1 MKLYAIRDKKTGWL
15 LDYCQAS
22 NKWTLDTEVGVV
34 WNDCKDNHQMAFM
47 EYQAK
52 VRSEQLNVDLEVIT
66 LRVEPTEPCEW
77 CETYGGEMIAPSDDL
92 YAFECA
98 LDAEDW
104 SFCPNCGRR
113 LGDE

>member
-66 LRVEPTEPCEW
+66 LRIEPTEPCKKCAVKFQE
-77 CETYGGEMIAPSDDL
+77 CVPGDKPFSFKLTNPS
-92 YAFECA
+92 YC
-98 LDAEDW
+98 
-104 SFCPNCGRR
+104 SHCGRS
-113 LGDE
+113 LK

>member
-1 MKLYAIRDKKTGWL
+1 MKKLYAVRDKSTG
-15 LDYCQAS
+15 
-22 NKWTLDTEVGVV
+22 EFV
-34 WNDCKDNHQMAFM
+34 KDNLGRVVASEHIISAP
-47 EYQAK
+47 
-52 VRSEQLNVDLEVIT
+52 VSSRSREEIIN
-66 LRVEPTEPCEW
+66 LRIEPTEPCEW